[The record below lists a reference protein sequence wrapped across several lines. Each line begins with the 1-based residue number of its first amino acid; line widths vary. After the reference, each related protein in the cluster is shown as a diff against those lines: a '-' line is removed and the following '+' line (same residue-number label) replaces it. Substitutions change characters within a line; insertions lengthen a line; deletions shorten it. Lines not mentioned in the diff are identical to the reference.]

1 MLTAGTRRRR
11 ATGMVTVAVVIALA
25 GCDRSTR
32 PDTPPA
38 PATQTSGTAPRT
50 GPPGRSPSGGN
61 GEQAAVEAAYRR
73 FWAVSWRLDAYPEPR
88 WRQVLSTVA
97 ADPELTRVLEGTR
110 AQKRTGV
117 TRYGQVT
124 PRPAV
129 VAVTGAT
136 ARVRDCQGA
145 DRSGQA
151 DARTG
156 RRVTVGVA
164 RNPLNGLLTRGSD
177 GRWRVSDIRYP
188 GGRC

>member
-1 MLTAGTRRRR
+1 
-11 ATGMVTVAVVIALA
+11 
-25 GCDRSTR
+25 
-32 PDTPPA
+32 
-38 PATQTSGTAPRT
+38 
-50 GPPGRSPSGGN
+50 
-61 GEQAAVEAAYRR
+61 
-73 FWAVSWRLDAYPEPR
+73 VSWRLDAQPETR
-88 WRQVLSTVA
+88 WRQVLSAVA

-110 AQKRTGV
+110 AQKRSGV
-117 TRYGQVT
+117 TRYGQVVA
-124 PRPAV
+124 RPAV

-156 RRVTVGVA
+156 RRITVGVA
-164 RNPLNGLLTRGSD
+164 RNPLNGYLARGSD